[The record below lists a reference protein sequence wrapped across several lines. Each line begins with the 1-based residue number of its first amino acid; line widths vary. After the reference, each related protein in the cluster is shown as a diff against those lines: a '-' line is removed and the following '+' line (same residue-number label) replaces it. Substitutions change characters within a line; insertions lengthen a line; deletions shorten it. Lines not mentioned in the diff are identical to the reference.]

1 MTTKPTSSVARWVVA
16 TAATLLI
23 ALLVPVSAGAD
34 TKTDL
39 NKAKASLS
47 ALIDKIAAETRV
59 IAGIEAD
66 IAKKSDEIAVVQGQI
81 TQTQLQIIRL
91 QGQIQ
96 VADDRLRSLQ
106 QQLDRRAWVA
116 YENGPGST
124 FEFLLG
130 ATSLSDL
137 SDRLEIVDNA
147 AQSDQDLI
155 DQMQD
160 RQAELKVK
168 RQDEQKLKAKL
179 GEQQLVLKNQQEE
192 LQAQLDA
199 AQSRYAQLSRDKAS
213 AEKKVNDLTKK
224 YKEELAAARK
234 AAEEARRRLLAAQ
247 SGSSGGSTAGAVGH
261 PFSACPVDQPVGY
274 GDSFGAP
281 RYTGGFHPHAG
292 ADMFAPRY
300 TPIRAPFDGT
310 ASDASNTIGGV
321 AIYVYGADGYV
332 YNAHMQ
338 SIARLGPVS
347 AGTIIGYVGD
357 SGNARGAGTHDHFEW
372 HPNSIPAN
380 PFVSAYGY
388 SVVGDAIDP
397 FPYLNQVC

>member
-1 MTTKPTSSVARWVVA
+1 MARWVVA
-16 TAATLLI
+16 TATILLI
-23 ALLVPVSAGAD
+23 GALVPVSAGAD
-34 TKTDL
+34 TKADL
-39 NKAKASLS
+39 NKAKAVLS
-47 ALIDKIAAETRV
+47 ALIDKIAAETRT
-59 IAGIEAD
+59 ITGIETD

-81 TQTQLQIIRL
+81 TRTQLQIIRL

-155 DQMQD
+155 NQMED

-179 GEQQLVLKNQQEE
+179 GDQQRVLKDQEAE

-199 AQSRYAQLSRDKAS
+199 AQSTYDQLSRDKAS
-213 AEKKVNDLTKK
+213 AQKKVADLTKK
-224 YKEELAAARK
+224 YKKELAAAKK

-261 PFSACPVDQPVGY
+261 PFTTCPVDQPRGY
-274 GDSFGAP
+274 SDSFGAP
-281 RYTGGFHPHAG
+281 RYGGGFHPHAG
-292 ADMFAPRY
+292 NDIMAPRY
-300 TPIRAPFDGT
+300 TPIRAPFNGT
-310 ASDASNTIGGV
+310 ASNASNSLGGLAV
-321 AIYVYGADGYV
+321 YVYGPDGYV
-332 YNAHMQ
+332 YNAHLQ
-338 SIARLGPVS
+338 SLGQLGSVS
-347 AGTIIGYVGD
+347 AGTVIGYVGD
-357 SGNARGAGTHDHFEW
+357 SGDARGGATHDHFEW

-380 PFVSAYGY
+380 PFVSSYGF
-388 SVVGDAIDP
+388 SVIGDAIDP
-397 FPYLNQVC
+397 YPYLNQVC

>member
-1 MTTKPTSSVARWVVA
+1 MTTKPTSSMARWVVA

-23 ALLVPVSAGAD
+23 AVLVPVAAGAD
-34 TKTDL
+34 TKADL
-39 NKAKASLS
+39 SKAKANLS
-47 ALIDKIAAETRV
+47 ALIDKIAAETRT

-66 IAKKSDEIAVVQGQI
+66 VAKKSDEIAVVQGQI
-81 TQTQLQIIRL
+81 TRTQLQIIRL

-155 DQMQD
+155 NQMQD

-179 GEQQLVLKNQQEE
+179 GDQQRVLKDQQAQ

-199 AQSRYAQLSRDKAS
+199 AQATYSQLSRDKAS
-213 AEKKVNDLTKK
+213 AQKKVSDLTKK
-224 YKEELAAARK
+224 YKAELAAAKK
-234 AAEEARRRLLAAQ
+234 AAEEARARLLAAQ
-247 SGSSGGSTAGAVGH
+247 YGASGGSTSGAVGN
-261 PFSACPVDQPVGY
+261 PFSTCPVDQPRGY
-274 GDSFGAP
+274 TDSFGAP
-281 RYTGGFHPHAG
+281 RYGGGFHPHAG
-292 ADMFAPRY
+292 NDIMAPRY
-300 TPIRAPFDGT
+300 TPIRAPFNGT
-310 ASDASNTIGGV
+310 ASNASNSLGGLAV
-321 AIYVYGADGYV
+321 YVYGPDGYV
-332 YNAHMQ
+332 YNAHLQ
-338 SIARLGPVS
+338 SFGTLGSVS
-347 AGTIIGYVGD
+347 AGTIVGYVGD
-357 SGNARGAGTHDHFEW
+357 SGDARGGATHDHFEW
-372 HPNSIPAN
+372 HPNGIPAQ
-380 PFVSAYGY
+380 PYVSSYGY
-388 SVVGDAIDP
+388 SVIGDAIDP